1 MSCTND
7 IILKVV
13 VKIVL
18 CDCDVYPTSYCRMVE
33 GHVIKHHRTFVTM
46 MNTASSGPGSEV
58 ENTHHINRVT
68 CKA

>member
-18 CDCDVYPTSYCRMVE
+18 CDCRMVE